1 MNSDE
6 KNKGRINGAP
16 NVVVDD
22 AFLKKVE
29 EAAAKGG
36 GYGDIARTMGIGEST
51 LRKHRKKAKALEE
64 AIANGRAKAV
74 RLVEDALFQDAL
86 TPGNTVAKIWWL
98 KNRAPERW
106 KDRHEVEAKVN
117 VSLAEDLEE
126 VHKKKAELQLKR
138 QQDNTGGETGQ
149 VSVYVRH

>member
-1 MNSDE
+1 MSSDE
-6 KNKGRINGAP
+6 KNKGRINGAH

-22 AFLKKVE
+22 AFLKKAE

-36 GYGDIARTMGIGEST
+36 GYGDIARTMGVGEST

-74 RLVEDALFQDAL
+74 RLVEDALFQDAM

-106 KDRHEVEAKVN
+106 KDKHEVEAKIGVG
-117 VSLAEDLEE
+117 LPEQLEE
-126 VHKKKAELQLKR
+126 VHKRDEKVQLERLTK
-138 QQDNTGGETGQ
+138 TETLTAQ
-149 VSVYVRH
+149 ESKPVRH

>member
-22 AFLKKVE
+22 AFLKKAE

-74 RLVEDALFQDAL
+74 RLVEDALFQDAM
-86 TPGNTVAKIWWL
+86 TPRNTVAKIWFL

-106 KDRHEVEAKVN
+106 KDKHEVEAKIDVG
-117 VSLAEDLEE
+117 LAEELVDVFKRDEE
-126 VHKKKAELQLKR
+126 VQLKGLKK
-138 QQDNTGGETGQ
+138 TGVLPEQ
-149 VSVYVRH
+149 ESESVRH